1 MIIRFYR
8 GGEKSNSVCK
18 KKSKI
23 EKRLACDAIKK
34 SKSLPTATET
44 SVIRRWLL
52 LRRFAAK
59 RR

>member
-8 GGEKSNSVCK
+8 GEEKSNSVCR
-18 KKSKI
+18 KKSRI
-23 EKRLACDAIKK
+23 EKRLASDAIKK

-52 LRRFAAK
+52 LRRFAARK
-59 RR
+59 R